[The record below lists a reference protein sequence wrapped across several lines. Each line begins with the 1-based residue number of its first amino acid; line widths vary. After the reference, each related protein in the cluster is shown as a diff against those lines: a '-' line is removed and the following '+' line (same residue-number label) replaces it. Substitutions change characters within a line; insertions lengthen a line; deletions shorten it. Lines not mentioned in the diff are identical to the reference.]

1 MSRKQTPR
9 ELLFVFRPSSSCQ
22 HGCLRTIYSDDVLE
36 LIRQG
41 EARISR
47 ASHVEPDDSGQWTA
61 DLSPVGGPILGHT
74 TCGRP
79 RSRQKLP
86 GSRRTT
92 YDTPPSSPYGQE
104 GAFLVWR
111 CHREI
116 PEGDY
121 IQKRRG

>member
-61 DLSPVGGPILGHT
+61 DLSPVGGPILG
-74 TCGRP
+74 P
-79 RSRQKLP
+79 
-86 GSRRTT
+86 
-92 YDTPPSSPYGQE
+92 YD
-104 GAFLVWR
+104 L
-111 CHREI
+111 RETALQA
-116 PEGDY
+116 EVAWLKAHY
-121 IQKRRG
+121 L